1 MEDDLRKQYEEL
13 SFLCLNYDPRTFKD
27 QKEINHLLRKY
38 HLTHIED
45 PFMVTNELLKMLDK
59 CENQINELKRYGQ
72 AVPRS
77 VH

>member
-1 MEDDLRKQYEEL
+1 MEDDLRKEYEEL
-13 SFLCLNYDPRTFKD
+13 SFLCFNYDPCKTEE

-38 HLTHIED
+38 HLTHIKD
-45 PFMVTNELLKMLDK
+45 PFIITNELLKMLDK

-72 AVPRS
+72 AVPGS